1 MSAPG
6 LLPNPLG
13 GRLVVLAVVVVQVA
27 SAALAAPPDTTDE
40 RQSRWA
46 VLPILFSSPDTGFGV
61 GVLPQYVFRTAPDAR
76 TSTLRADLYYTQEGQ
91 SNVTVRAGMWWPGN
105 RYRLGG
111 KAQVRDWPSTYYGVG
126 NTFADSLRESFVERS
141 AQVSVDLQRLVRPG
155 VFAGVLAAFAHRTIR
170 EREAGGVLARSA
182 LAGSEGG
189 EVLGAGVFLSFDTR
203 DDVIYPTAGHLVRL
217 DSRAYGR
224 VAGADFGFTQHRL
237 DARQYVRLVGPFVL
251 ALHGALRV
259 STGAPPFQ
267 QLHGVGEV
275 VRGYAS
281 DRFAD
286 RHLLAFRAE
295 VRVVPLVWRF
305 GLAVFAGAG
314 QVASGLGDFA
324 LDRFHVAYGAGLRF
338 QIIPSERVNVRW
350 DFGFGDDSSGDYL
363 DLGEA
368 F

>member
-1 MSAPG
+1 M
-6 LLPNPLG
+6 
-13 GRLVVLAVVVVQVA
+13 
-27 SAALAAPPDTTDE
+27 
-40 RQSRWA
+40 
-46 VLPILFSSPDTGFGV
+46 LPILFSSPDTGFGV
-61 GVLPQYVFRTAPDAR
+61 GVLPQYLFRTAPETR
-76 TSTLRADLYYTQEGQ
+76 TSNLRADLYYTQEGQ
-91 SNVTVRAGMWWPGN
+91 SNVTLRAGMWWPGN

-111 KAQVRDWPSTYYGVG
+111 KAQVRDWPSTFYGIG

-141 AQVSVDLQRLVRPG
+141 AQVSAELQRLVRPG
-155 VFAGVLAAFAHRTIR
+155 VYAGAIAEFVHRSVRDR
-170 EREAGGVLARSA
+170 EPGGTLIQNVVT
-182 LAGSEGG
+182 GSEGG
-189 EVLGAGVFLSFDTR
+189 QVLGAGVFLSFDTR

-224 VAGADFGFTQHRL
+224 IAGADFGFTQHRL
-237 DARQYVRLVGPFVL
+237 DARQYVQLSGPHVL
-251 ALHGALRV
+251 AFHGALRV

-267 QLHGVGEV
+267 MLPGVGEV

-295 VRVVPLVWRF
+295 YRVAPLVWRL

-314 QVASGLGDFA
+314 QVAHDLGDFA
-324 LDRFHVAYGAGLRF
+324 LDRFHVAYGIGLRF

-350 DFGFGDDSSGDYL
+350 DFGFGEDSSGDHF

>member
-1 MSAPG
+1 MLKPLQILTALF
-6 LLPNPLG
+6 LLVP
-13 GRLVVLAVVVVQVA
+13 AV
-27 SAALAAPPDTTDE
+27 AAGPPDTTDE
-40 RQSRWA
+40 RRSRWT

-61 GVLPQYVFRTAPDAR
+61 GVLPQVLFRTAPDAR
-76 TSTLRADLYYTQEGQ
+76 TSNLRADLYYTQEGQ

-111 KAQVRDWPSTYYGVG
+111 KAQVRDWPSTFYGIG

-141 AQVSVDLQRLVRPG
+141 AQVSAELQRLVRPG
-155 VFAGVLAAFAHRTIR
+155 VYAGVLAEFVHRSMRDR
-170 EREAGGVLARSA
+170 EPGGTLIQNVVT
-182 LAGSEGG
+182 GSEGG
-189 EVLGAGVFLSFDTR
+189 QVLGAGVFLSFDTR

-224 VAGADFGFTQHRL
+224 IAGADFGFTQHRL
-237 DARQYVRLVGPFVL
+237 DARQYVWLYGPHVL
-251 ALHGALRV
+251 AFHGALRV

-267 QLHGVGEV
+267 MLPGVGEV

-286 RHLLAFRAE
+286 RHLLAFQAE
-295 VRVVPLVWRF
+295 YRVAPLVWRL

-314 QVASGLGDFA
+314 QVAHDLSDFA
-324 LDRFHVAYGAGLRF
+324 LDRFHLAGGVGLRF

-350 DFGFGDDSSGDYL
+350 DFGFGEDSSGDYL

>member
-1 MSAPG
+1 MRFLF
-6 LLPNPLG
+6 LLL
-13 GRLVVLAVVVVQVA
+13 LATNVA
-27 SAALAAPPDTTDE
+27 AAPPDTTDE
-40 RQSRWA
+40 RRSRWT

-61 GVLPQYVFRTAPDAR
+61 GVLPQHLFRTAPETR
-76 TSTLRADLYYTQEGQ
+76 TSNLRADVYYTQEDQ
-91 SNVTVRAGMWWPGN
+91 SSVTVRAGMWWPGN

-111 KAQVRDWPSTYYGVG
+111 RAQARDWPSTYFGVG

-141 AQVSVDLQRLVRPG
+141 AQVSAELQRLVRPG
-155 VFAGVLAAFAHRTIR
+155 VYVGVLAELVHRSVR
-170 EREAGGVLARSA
+170 EREVGGALARNA
-182 LAGSEGG
+182 VAGSEGG
-189 EVLGAGVFLSFDTR
+189 QAFGAGVFLSFDTR
-203 DDVIYPTAGHLVRL
+203 DDVIYPTAGYLIRL
-217 DSRAYGR
+217 DGRVYGR

-237 DARQYVRLVGPFVL
+237 DARHYAQISGPHVL

-267 QLHGVGEV
+267 MLSGVGEV

-286 RHLLAFRAE
+286 RHLLAFRVE
-295 VRVVPLVWRF
+295 YRVAPLVWRL

-314 QVASGLGDFA
+314 QVAHNLGDFA
-324 LDRFHVAYGAGLRF
+324 LDRFHFAGGVGLRF
-338 QIIPSERVNVRW
+338 QIIPAERVNVRW
-350 DFGFGDDSSGDYL
+350 DFGFGEDSSGDYL